1 MNFPTPKIQKRLSMC
16 NVIRWWLR
24 KDLLTINLLSDLLMR
39 YTDML
44 NKGFGENHLH
54 RLKKNSDNL

>member
-1 MNFPTPKIQKRLSMC
+1 
-16 NVIRWWLR
+16 
-24 KDLLTINLLSDLLMR
+24 MR